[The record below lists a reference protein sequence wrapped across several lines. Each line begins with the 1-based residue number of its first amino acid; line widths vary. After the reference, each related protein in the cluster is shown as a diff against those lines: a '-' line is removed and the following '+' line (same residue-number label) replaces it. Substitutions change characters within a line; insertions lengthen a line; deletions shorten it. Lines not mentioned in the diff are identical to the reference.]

1 VRLRRVVTGHG
12 ADGRATIVADE
23 PVARWVPR
31 KAIPGMEDAVV
42 WSTAAPP
49 SAPRDGADPTAAV
62 TSVVPA
68 PGETRLLTVTMP
80 PAEVFAAE
88 GFDAAAAAA
97 EDAEVVPG
105 LAERLDPD
113 EPGMHTTPTVDY
125 VIVVEGEVVLVME
138 DGSEATVRAGDVVVQ
153 NATRHGW
160 QNRTDSPATMLV
172 VFVGVEEEEGG

>member
-23 PVARWVPR
+23 PVPRWVPR

-68 PGETRLLTVTMP
+68 PGETRLVTVTMP
-80 PAEVFAAE
+80 PAEVFAAA
-88 GFDAAAAAA
+88 GFDAATAAA

-105 LAERLDPD
+105 LAERFDPD
-113 EPGMHTTPTVDY
+113 EPGMHTTPSVDY

-153 NATRHGW
+153 NATRHSW